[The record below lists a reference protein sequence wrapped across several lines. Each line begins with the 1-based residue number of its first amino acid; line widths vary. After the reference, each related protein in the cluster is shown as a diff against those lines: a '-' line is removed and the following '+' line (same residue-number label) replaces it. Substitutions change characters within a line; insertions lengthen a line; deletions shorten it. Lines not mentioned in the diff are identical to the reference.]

1 MAKDSRLDDNGH
13 GVLFLTRPAPFVFLI
28 CLAETLSMTGTMY
41 FPALLPS
48 FQAEWGLTNTA
59 AGWINGVF
67 FAGYAITSPILVG
80 LTDRIDARRIYLPS
94 AFLAALSPF
103 LFGWFAEGTWTAAAL
118 RLLAGIGLAGTYM
131 PGLRAL
137 SDNVTG
143 PGQSRYIVFYTA
155 SYGIGTALSV
165 YFAGLLLPLTGWRLG
180 AELLALG
187 PLVALLIFAAVV
199 PPRKPPGSGAGL
211 RFSGNDLKIVLA
223 NRPAVGYMLS
233 YGVHC
238 WEIFGY
244 RSWLVAFLAY
254 SLSLQPDFTSPLSP
268 QNIAMIIVLAGVPA
282 SILGNEG
289 AMMWG
294 RRRALAIYMIGS
306 GILGCV
312 IGFTAPLSFYLVIA
326 LCLLYGMTNLFD
338 SGALTAGLVA
348 ESPERQRGLTLA
360 VYSFTGFGMAF
371 LAPLA
376 FGAILDAA
384 GRGVAAWGLAFV
396 ALGLVCMSGALWL
409 RIFRKGSTPDG
420 G

>member
-1 MAKDSRLDDNGH
+1 L
-13 GVLFLTRPAPFVFLI
+13 LTRPAPFVFLI

-80 LTDRIDARRIYLPS
+80 LTDRIDARRIYLPC
-94 AFLAALSPF
+94 AFLAAISLF
-103 LFGWFAEGTWTAAAL
+103 LFGWCAEGTWTAAVL

-137 SDNVTG
+137 SDHVTG
-143 PGQSRYIVFYTA
+143 PKQSRYIVFYTA

-165 YFAGLLLPLTGWRLG
+165 YLAGLLDPVIGWRWG

-187 PLVALLIFAAVV
+187 PLAALLIFAVVV
-199 PPRKPPGSGAGL
+199 PPRKPPGSAAGL
-211 RFSGNDLKIVLA
+211 RFSRNDLKTVLS
-223 NRPAVGYMLS
+223 NRPAVGYMLG

-238 WEIFGY
+238 WELFGF
-244 RSWLVAFLAY
+244 RSWLVAFLVY
-254 SLSLQPDFTSPLSP
+254 SLSLQPGFTSPLSP
-268 QNIAMIIVLAGVPA
+268 QNIAMFILLIGVPA
-282 SILGNEG
+282 SIIGNEG
-289 AMMWG
+289 AMKWG
-294 RRRALAIYMIGS
+294 RRRALTMYMIGS

-312 IGFTAPLSFYLVIA
+312 IGFTAALDFYLVVA

-348 ESPERQRGLTLA
+348 ETAEGQRGLTLA
-360 VYSFTGFGMAF
+360 VYSFMGFGMAF

-376 FGAILDAA
+376 FGAILDGA
-384 GRGVAAWGLAFV
+384 GRGIAAWGIAFA
-396 ALGLVCMSGALWL
+396 ALGVVCMSGALWL
-409 RIFRKGSTPDG
+409 RIFRAR
-420 G
+420 

>member
-1 MAKDSRLDDNGH
+1 
-13 GVLFLTRPAPFVFLI
+13 LTRPAPFVFLI

-94 AFLAALSPF
+94 ALLAALSLF
-103 LFGWFAEGTWTAAAL
+103 LFGWCAEGTWTAAVF

-137 SDNVTG
+137 SDLVTG
-143 PGQSRYIVFYTA
+143 PRQSRYIVFYTA

-180 AELLALG
+180 AELLAFG
-187 PLVALLIFAAVV
+187 PLVALLIFSAVV
-199 PPRKPPGSGAGL
+199 PPRKPLGSAAGL
-211 RFSGNDLKIVLA
+211 RFSANDLKTVLA
-223 NRPAVGYMLS
+223 NRPAVGYMLG

-238 WEIFGY
+238 WELFGF
-244 RSWLVAFLAY
+244 RSWLVAFLTF
-254 SLSLQPDFTSPLSP
+254 SLSLQPGFTSPLSP
-268 QNIAMIIVLAGVPA
+268 QNIAMLILLVGVPA
-282 SILGNEG
+282 SIVGNEG
-289 AMMWG
+289 AMKWG
-294 RRRALAIYMIGS
+294 RRRALTGYMIGS

-312 IGFTAPLSFYLVIA
+312 IGFTAALDFYLVIA

-376 FGAILDAA
+376 FGAILDLV
-384 GRGVAAWGLAFV
+384 GRGVMGWGFAFAAMGL
-396 ALGLVCMSGALWL
+396 GCMSGALWL
-409 RIFRKGSTPDG
+409 RIFRARGTP
-420 G
+420 

>member
-1 MAKDSRLDDNGH
+1 M
-13 GVLFLTRPAPFVFLI
+13 TRPAPFVFLI

-94 AFLAALSPF
+94 ALLAALSLF
-103 LFGWFAEGTWTAAAL
+103 LFGWCAEGTWTAAVF

-137 SDNVTG
+137 SDLVTG

-180 AELLALG
+180 AELLAFG
-187 PLVALLIFAAVV
+187 PLVALLIFSAVV
-199 PPRKPPGSGAGL
+199 PPRKPPGSAAGL
-211 RFSGNDLKIVLA
+211 RFSANDLKTVLA
-223 NRPAVGYMLS
+223 NRPAVGYMLG

-238 WEIFGY
+238 WELFGF
-244 RSWLVAFLAY
+244 RSWLVAFLTF
-254 SLSLQPDFTSPLSP
+254 SLSLQPGFTSPLSP
-268 QNIAMIIVLAGVPA
+268 QNIAMLIMLVGVPS
-282 SILGNEG
+282 SIVGNEG
-289 AMMWG
+289 AMKWG
-294 RRRALAIYMIGS
+294 RRRALTSYMIGS

-312 IGFTAPLSFYLVIA
+312 IGFTAALDFYLVIA

-376 FGAILDAA
+376 FGAILDLV
-384 GRGVAAWGLAFV
+384 GRGVMGWGFAFAAMGL
-396 ALGLVCMSGALWL
+396 GCMSGALWL
-409 RIFRKGSTPDG
+409 RIFRARGTP
-420 G
+420 

>member
-1 MAKDSRLDDNGH
+1 
-13 GVLFLTRPAPFVFLI
+13 LTRPAPFVFLI

-94 AFLAALSPF
+94 ALLAALSLF
-103 LFGWFAEGTWTAAAL
+103 LFGWCAEGTWTAAVF

-137 SDNVTG
+137 SDLVTG
-143 PGQSRYIVFYTA
+143 PRQSRYIVFYTA

-180 AELLALG
+180 AELLAFG
-187 PLVALLIFAAVV
+187 PLVALLIFSAVV
-199 PPRKPPGSGAGL
+199 PPRKPLGSAAGL
-211 RFSGNDLKIVLA
+211 RFSANDLKTVLA
-223 NRPAVGYMLS
+223 NRPAVGYMLG

-238 WEIFGY
+238 WELFGF
-244 RSWLVAFLAY
+244 RSWLVAFLTF
-254 SLSLQPDFTSPLSP
+254 SLSLQPGFTSPLSP
-268 QNIAMIIVLAGVPA
+268 QNIAMLILLVGVPA
-282 SILGNEG
+282 SIVGNEG
-289 AMMWG
+289 AMKWG
-294 RRRALAIYMIGS
+294 RRRALTGYMIGS

-312 IGFTAPLSFYLVIA
+312 IGFTAALDFYLVIA

-360 VYSFTGFGMAF
+360 VYSFTGFAMAF

-376 FGAILDAA
+376 FGAILDIV
-384 GRGVAAWGLAFV
+384 GRGVMGWGFAFAAMGL
-396 ALGLVCMSGALWL
+396 GCMSGALWL
-409 RIFRKGSTPDG
+409 RIFRARGTP
-420 G
+420 

>member
-1 MAKDSRLDDNGH
+1 M
-13 GVLFLTRPAPFVFLI
+13 VRPAPFVFLI

-48 FQAEWGLTNTA
+48 FQAEWGLTNTE

-94 AFLAALSPF
+94 ALLAALSLF
-103 LFGWFAEGTWTAAAL
+103 LFGWCAEGTWTAAFF

-137 SDNVTG
+137 SDNVAG
-143 PGQSRYIVFYTA
+143 PGQSRHIVFYTA

-187 PLVALLIFAAVV
+187 PIGALLIFTAIV
-199 PPRKPPGSGAGL
+199 PPRTPLGSAAGL
-211 RFSGNDLKIVLA
+211 RFSRDDLKTVLA
-223 NRPAVGYMLS
+223 NRPAVGYMLG

-238 WEIFGY
+238 WELFGY

-254 SLSLQPDFTSPLSP
+254 SLSLQPGFTSPLSP
-268 QNIAMIIVLAGVPA
+268 QNIAMLILLIGVPA
-282 SILGNEG
+282 SIVGNEG
-289 AMMWG
+289 AMKWG
-294 RRRALAIYMIGS
+294 RHRALAIYMIGS

-312 IGFTAPLSFYLVIA
+312 IGFTAALDYYLVIA

-360 VYSFTGFGMAF
+360 AYSFTGFGMAF

-384 GRGVAAWGLAFV
+384 GRGIAAWGLAFA
-396 ALGLVCMSGALWL
+396 ALGIVCMSGALWL
-409 RIFRKGSTPDG
+409 RIFRARVTP
-420 G
+420 

>member
-1 MAKDSRLDDNGH
+1 LI
-13 GVLFLTRPAPFVFLI
+13 RPAPFVFLI
-28 CLAETLSMTGTMY
+28 CLAETLSMTGTMN

-94 AFLAALSPF
+94 AFLAALSLF
-103 LFGWFAEGTWTAAAL
+103 LFGWFAEGTCTAAAL
-118 RLLAGIGLAGTYM
+118 RFLAGIGLAGTYM

-137 SDNVTG
+137 SDNITG
-143 PGQSRYIVFYTA
+143 PKQSRHIVFYTA
-155 SYGIGTALSV
+155 TYGIGTALSV
-165 YFAGLLLPLTGWRLG
+165 YLAGLFEPVLGWRLG
-180 AELLALG
+180 AELLALA

-211 RFSGNDLKIVLA
+211 RFSRNDLKIVLS
-223 NRPAVGYMLS
+223 NRPAVGYMLG

-244 RSWLVAFLAY
+244 RSWLVALLAY
-254 SLSLQPDFTSPLSP
+254 SLSLQPGFTSPLSL
-268 QNIAMIIVLAGVPA
+268 QNIAMIILLVGVPA

-348 ESPERQRGLTLA
+348 VSPERQRGLTLA

-371 LAPLA
+371 LSPVA
-376 FGAILDAA
+376 FGVILDTA
-384 GRGVAAWGLAFV
+384 GRGFAAWGLAFA

-409 RIFRKGSTPDG
+409 RIFRAR
-420 G
+420 